1 MLSRLR
7 RAGWSI
13 QAHFLLYSSALLI
26 PALIFSCLMIL
37 RSASLERSIVKSEIT
52 GVARNVATAID
63 GELSATIT
71 SLTSLASSPAL
82 TDGNLKTFYEQA
94 AAARH
99 YSGID
104 YFLTSRSGKL
114 LLTTSEPWAAQEE
127 ADVKRASP
135 VVAANVVD
143 APGPVVS
150 DLAPHGP
157 SNGPPA
163 FTISVAVK
171 RGSKAIYVLSA
182 QISSLRINDMLQR
195 EQLDRGWV
203 ATVIDRKGQVVA
215 QSKDFDAHV
224 GTPWRGGNS
233 IEPSTETG
241 LESIVDTDG
250 EPVLRARHYSQQSG
264 WLISTTVPERI
275 ANRPIVHSWAL
286 VATLALSFAILSALL
301 AYLFGRRLSDPVRGL
316 VQGARALGRGE
327 IVVPLPSSI
336 IEVRAVGEALSTA
349 SHKRQQMEQSLRE
362 SEDRL
367 RLALTSAETGA
378 WDWNLKTGTLTWDQ
392 RMRELWGL
400 NADDHVSY
408 DVFTAALHSIDREV
422 TAAAIQQ
429 ALNPDEPGEYDVEY
443 RVKGVRDGVER
454 WIAAKGRTHFV
465 NGKAVR
471 MAGTARDVTESK
483 RWEEHIQLLMR
494 EVTHRSKNL
503 LAVIQAMARQTK
515 LASRD
520 VNDFEV
526 RFSGRLQALAA
537 SHDLLV
543 QRDWKGA
550 SMSEVVKSQL
560 GHYLDQQASQ
570 IEIEGPS
577 LVVTPEAAQN
587 IGLAV
592 HELSTNAAKYG
603 ALSVPDGRVHV
614 SWIRADDAGDGGG
627 RLRLSW
633 TERGGPDVVRPERRG
648 FGQVVTEHLTARAL
662 QGNANLIFEQKGVC
676 WTLDIPDTHVLATHA

>member
-1 MLSRLR
+1 
-7 RAGWSI
+7 
-13 QAHFLLYSSALLI
+13 
-26 PALIFSCLMIL
+26 MIL
-37 RSASLERSIVKSEIT
+37 RSASLERSIVESEIT
-52 GVARNVATAID
+52 GVARNVAIAID

-99 YSGID
+99 FSGID
-104 YFLTSRSGKL
+104 YFLTSRGGKL
-114 LLTTSEPWAAQEE
+114 LLTTSEPWAAQENAE
-127 ADVKRASP
+127 VRRASP
-135 VVAANVVD
+135 VAADNVLD

-150 DLAPHGP
+150 DLTTDGQ
-157 SNGPPA
+157 SSGPPS

-182 QISSLRINDMLQR
+182 RITSRRINEMLQR
-195 EQLDRGWV
+195 EKLDPGWV
-203 ATVIDRKGQVVA
+203 ATVVDRKGRVVA
-215 QSKDFDAHV
+215 RSKDFEERV
-224 GTPWRGGNS
+224 GSPWRDGNN
-233 IEPSTETG
+233 IELHTETG
-241 LESIVDTDG
+241 LERTFDA
-250 EPVLRARHYSQQSG
+250 EAQPVLRAKHFSQQSG

-301 AYLFGRRLSDPVRGL
+301 AYLFGQRLSDPVRGL

-327 IVVPLPSSI
+327 IVAPLPSSI
-336 IEVRAVGEALSTA
+336 VEVSAVGEALSTA
-349 SHKRQQMEQSLRE
+349 SQKRRQMEQSLRE

-367 RLALTSAETGA
+367 RLALASAETGA
-378 WDWNLKTGTLTWDQ
+378 WDWNLNTGALTWDQ

-400 NADDHVSY
+400 SADDLVSY
-408 DVFTAALHSIDREV
+408 DVFAAALHPIDREPATAAL
-422 TAAAIQQ
+422 AQ
-429 ALNPDEPGEYDVEY
+429 AQNPDDPGEYDVEY
-443 RVKGVRDGVER
+443 RVRGVRDGVER
-454 WIAAKGRTHFV
+454 WIGVKGRTHFT

-471 MAGTARDVTESK
+471 MAGTARDVTERK

-520 VNDFEV
+520 VKDFEV

-537 SHDLLV
+537 AHDLLV

-577 LVVTPEAAQN
+577 LIVTPEAAQN

-614 SWIRADDAGDGGG
+614 CWMRADRAADGSG
-627 RLRLSW
+627 RLRVSW
-633 TERGGPDVVRPERRG
+633 TERGGPDVIRPSHRG
-648 FGQVVTEHLTARAL
+648 FGQVVTEQLTARAL
-662 QGNANLIFEQKGVC
+662 HGNANLMFEQKGVC
-676 WTLDIPDTHVLATHA
+676 WTLDIPDSHVLAPHA